1 MTEWMKQVNAILK
14 RHRIARDGVLI
25 RFSAT
30 KYPIPSVAVVVYESG
45 EKIGEFSIRNL
56 AEFIADLNTVL
67 SIIRIH
73 TSEEQGDSE
82 QRSYQRKKKVHQ
94 KQSADEPDEEE
105 VEEEEDAEVRRKQ
118 KIRRKP
124 RRD

>member
-82 QRSYQRKKKVHQ
+82 QRSYQKRKKSIR
-94 KQSADEPDEEE
+94 KQDTDEPDEEE